1 MVPRSN
7 KQIKLTFNKKPG
19 FPLVVEIN
27 KKGLLKG
34 ANKMPNE
41 IGINNENNDTNN
53 VHDAGATEDYEREVT
68 EAKVLIDRAL
78 FLADSNTSA
87 LLQRRALTQHSSL
100 RVHDAKRMVMK
111 KDGAKAREEVETVLR
126 LRGAIDDSVVF
137 RASVVL
143 ADVMMIEE
151 KYEEAEE
158 MLSGLLG
165 ASNLRTSYTQSN
177 QAKKL
182 LEKVQKILARE
193 AESLTR

>member
-1 MVPRSN
+1 
-7 KQIKLTFNKKPG
+7 
-19 FPLVVEIN
+19 
-27 KKGLLKG
+27 
-34 ANKMPNE
+34 MPNE
-41 IGINNENNDTNN
+41 IGNNDENNNTNN
-53 VHDAGATEDYEREVT
+53 VHDAGATEDYGREVA

-78 FLADSNTSA
+78 YLADSSTPA
-87 LLQRRALTQHSSL
+87 ILQRRALTQHTSL
-100 RVHDAKRMVMK
+100 RVNDAKRMVMK
-111 KDGAKAREEVETVLR
+111 KEGAKARAEVEAVLR

-143 ADVMMIEE
+143 ADVLMIEE

>member
-1 MVPRSN
+1 
-7 KQIKLTFNKKPG
+7 
-19 FPLVVEIN
+19 
-27 KKGLLKG
+27 
-34 ANKMPNE
+34 MPKE
-41 IGINNENNDTNN
+41 IGNNDENNNTNN
-53 VHDAGATEDYEREVT
+53 VHDAGATEDYGREVA

-78 FLADSNTSA
+78 YLADSNTSA

-111 KDGAKAREEVETVLR
+111 KEGAKARAEVEAVLR

-143 ADVMMIEE
+143 ADVLMIEE

-165 ASNLRTSYTQSN
+165 ASNLRTSYTQTN

>member
-1 MVPRSN
+1 MN
-7 KQIKLTFNKKPG
+7 N
-19 FPLVVEIN
+19 N
-27 KKGLLKG
+27 
-34 ANKMPNE
+34 ANNF
-41 IGINNENNDTNN
+41 
-53 VHDAGATEDYEREVT
+53 HDAGSVEDYGREVA
-68 EAKVLIDRAL
+68 EAKELIDKAL
-78 FLADSNTSA
+78 FLADSSTSA
-87 LLQRRALTQHSSL
+87 ILQRRALTQHTSL

-111 KDGAKAREEVETVLR
+111 KEGAKARAEVEAVLR

-143 ADVMMIEE
+143 ADVLMIEE

>member
-1 MVPRSN
+1 MQ
-7 KQIKLTFNKKPG
+7 K
-19 FPLVVEIN
+19 
-27 KKGLLKG
+27 
-34 ANKMPNE
+34 E
-41 IGINNENNDTNN
+41 IGNNDENNNTND
-53 VHDAGATEDYEREVT
+53 VHDAGATEDYGREVA

-78 FLADSNTSA
+78 YLADSNTSA
-87 LLQRRALTQHSSL
+87 ILQRRALTQHTSL

-111 KDGAKAREEVETVLR
+111 KEGAKARAEVEAVLR

-143 ADVMMIEE
+143 ADVLMIEE
-151 KYEEAEE
+151 KYDDAEE

-182 LEKVQKILARE
+182 LEKVQKILVRE
-193 AESLTR
+193 AESLSR

>member
-1 MVPRSN
+1 M
-7 KQIKLTFNKKPG
+7 
-19 FPLVVEIN
+19 
-27 KKGLLKG
+27 
-34 ANKMPNE
+34 
-41 IGINNENNDTNN
+41 GINNENNDTNN
-53 VHDAGATEDYEREVT
+53 IHDAGAVEDYEREVT

-182 LEKVQKILARE
+182 LEKVQKILAKE
-193 AESLTR
+193 ADGLTR